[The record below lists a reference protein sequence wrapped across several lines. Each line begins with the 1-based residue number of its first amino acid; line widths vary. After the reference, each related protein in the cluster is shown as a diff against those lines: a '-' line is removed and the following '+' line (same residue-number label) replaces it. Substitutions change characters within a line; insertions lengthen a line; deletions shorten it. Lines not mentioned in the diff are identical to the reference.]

1 MLHCDHV
8 FLFAINFY
16 FDDLPWS
23 QAVFNEDLKLE
34 GFIEEGRRS
43 LVQTQQKYKRQEL
56 PNG

>member
-1 MLHCDHV
+1 MLHHDHV
-8 FLFAINFY
+8 LLFAISFY

-43 LVQTQQKYKRQEL
+43 LVQNRQKYKRQEVS
-56 PNG
+56 NG